1 MKMAWR
7 NPCRFFMRQKQ
18 SKTNSSKARKTGKSY
33 FSHTLVTKKCVP
45 GYKKVRTC
53 PQE

>member
-1 MKMAWR
+1 M
-7 NPCRFFMRQKQ
+7 PFFMRQKQ
-18 SKTNSSKARKTGKSY
+18 SKANSRKARKTGKSY
-33 FSHTLVTKKCVP
+33 FSHTLVTKKCVT